1 MIGPKTSLKILMKL
15 VGDELIFFSLLLGQV
30 FWAGG
35 ERNSFNSHFVLG
47 IYYFSL
53 FLKKSQSTEE
63 NLSNDFF
70 RKNRKEVS
78 VMLG

>member
-47 IYYFSL
+47 IYYL
-53 FLKKSQSTEE
+53 
-63 NLSNDFF
+63 
-70 RKNRKEVS
+70 
-78 VMLG
+78 